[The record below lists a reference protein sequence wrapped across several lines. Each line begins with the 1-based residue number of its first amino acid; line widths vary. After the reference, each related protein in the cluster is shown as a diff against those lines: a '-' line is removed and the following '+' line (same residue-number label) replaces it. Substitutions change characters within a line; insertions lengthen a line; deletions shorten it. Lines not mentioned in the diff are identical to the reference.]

1 MKRRNAMYKNI
12 DFFKKMKERYEK
24 YWSALQGNLSSR
36 IKSLDNEVQMAG
48 WSTQEMLDGVQ
59 STLNLAKIGA
69 TDLGTASDILT
80 KILVGLVEILFKKY
94 SVNCWKAKL
103 IFVIY
108 GINMLISNQAMES
121 RKSTWKVQRL
131 GE

>member
-1 MKRRNAMYKNI
+1 
-12 DFFKKMKERYEK
+12 
-24 YWSALQGNLSSR
+24 
-36 IKSLDNEVQMAG
+36 MAG

>member
-121 RKSTWKVQRL
+121 HKSTWKVQRL